1 MSDSLFSKSPLAES
15 LRPRT
20 LADVVGQPDVTTA
33 VAARQGGSGSIVLW
47 GPPGTGKTTLARILG
62 EEAGQRFVS
71 MSAVFE
77 GVADLRRVFTAAEKD
92 FQVGQQ
98 TLLFVDEIHRFNKAQ
113 QDALLPVLE
122 KGIIRLVG
130 ATTENPSFS
139 LNGALLSRLQVL
151 VLHPLDVD
159 ALLEILSRAEIQLG
173 TRLPLDENARNALA
187 MMADGDG
194 RYLLNLVESLHEFGL
209 PPQPLL
215 NPDELAAHLAR
226 RPLNYD
232 RAGDEHYNLISALHK
247 SLRASDC
254 DAALYWLARMVQA
267 GEDQRYI
274 LRRLTR
280 FASEDIGLAAP
291 EAVGKAIAAWHSF
304 ERLGAPEGDLALAE
318 LVIFLATAPK
328 SNAAYVAWK
337 AALKTASEKGALMP
351 PKHILNAPTA
361 LMKELDYG
369 ACYTHDHDDTDGFPA
384 QNCFPDSLPRHSFY
398 QPAERGFEREIAKR
412 LAYWDRLRKVKSY
425 GRSDETG

>member
-1 MSDSLFSKSPLAES
+1 
-15 LRPRT
+15 
-20 LADVVGQPDVTTA
+20 
-33 VAARQGGSGSIVLW
+33 
-47 GPPGTGKTTLARILG
+47 
-62 EEAGQRFVS
+62 
-71 MSAVFE
+71 
-77 GVADLRRVFTAAEKD
+77 
-92 FQVGQQ
+92 
-98 TLLFVDEIHRFNKAQ
+98 
-113 QDALLPVLE
+113 VLE

-151 VLHPLDVD
+151 VLHPLDTV
-159 ALLEILSRAEIQLG
+159 ALLEILGRAETHLG

-187 MMADGDG
+187 LMADGDG
-194 RYLLNLVESLHEFGL
+194 RYLLNLVESLHEFAL
-209 PPQPLL
+209 PEKPLL
-215 NPDELAAHLAR
+215 SPDELAVHLAR
-226 RPLNYD
+226 RPLNHD

-304 ERLGAPEGDLALAE
+304 ERLGAPEGDLVLAE

-337 AALKTASEKGALMP
+337 AALKTARAKGTLMP
-351 PKHILNAPTA
+351 PKHIP
-361 LMKELDYG
+361 
-369 ACYTHDHDDTDGFPA
+369 
-384 QNCFPDSLPRHSFY
+384 
-398 QPAERGFEREIAKR
+398 
-412 LAYWDRLRKVKSY
+412 
-425 GRSDETG
+425 